1 VKPKPALDEIADAIL
16 DGTPIDWRS
25 VDREDLPD
33 QALVEQL
40 KTLASLR
47 RMRRAGES
55 MPPGPW
61 RWGHLQVLER
71 IGQGAFG
78 DVHRAWDP
86 RLDREVALKLLRS
99 DILDDDRAGSAVIEE
114 GRLLARVRH
123 PNVVTIYGAEPIDGR
138 IGLWMEF
145 VKGGTLEDAL
155 RSGRTFTAAEVTR
168 LGVDLCAAVAAVH
181 AAGLVH
187 RDIKTQNV
195 MLDEG
200 GRLVLMDFGAG
211 HEAGDSTGKAVT
223 GTPLYLAPEVLS
235 GGAATRQSDVYSI
248 GVVLFRL
255 LTGSYP
261 VFGGDLAAL
270 RQAHET
276 GDGAGAQLDRAA
288 IPVRLRRVLGRA
300 IDPDP
305 DRRYAGADMFGEAL
319 AALERAPTI
328 KRVGY
333 GAAAAAA
340 LLAALGIG
348 WNPGLRAMLVRA
360 PAAAAHA
367 AKTPTVA
374 VLPFVNASSD
384 PGNDDFIDGL
394 TSEVIR
400 NLAIIDGLQ
409 VRSQTS
415 SFFFKNRPRDL
426 REVAKQLQ
434 VGLVVEAYV
443 QRIGNQ
449 LRINAQLVRVP
460 DDVPV
465 WSKRFDRTLDDVFAI
480 QDEIS
485 LAIVNELR
493 LTLGR
498 GQRRY
503 QTNLTAYDLYL
514 RGRALVAR
522 RGPESAEQ
530 AARLFE
536 QVIAIDREFA
546 PAYAG
551 LADAYAS
558 MSWEIDAPETA
569 FTGMRPA
576 AVKALQMDPE
586 LAEAHAAMGI
596 TYAREFEWESATSSF
611 ERAIA
616 LNPNLSEIRTS
627 YSASTLVPQGHA
639 AKALDILAG
648 AVEMDPLSLAVKRAV
663 GRAQFVGGRYEEAI
677 VTLRQVV
684 AADPDFP
691 SAANLLARA
700 LTFAGRPEEAIA
712 LWESH
717 AARPHVGFA
726 SRSQPDGWER
736 WLMPA
741 YVKLGR
747 RADVERLLNLPRN
760 AHPYRQALNYA
771 ALGDKE
777 RTFEALSRAA
787 VLAPIRT
794 AAVLAYP
801 EMSLLRGDPRLDQLR
816 KRFNLR

>member
-1 VKPKPALDEIADAIL
+1 MNPKPALDEIADAIL
-16 DGTPIDWRS
+16 DGMPIDWRS
-25 VDREDLPD
+25 VDTQDLPD
-33 QALVEQL
+33 TAFVDQL
-40 KTLASLR
+40 KTLAALR
-47 RMRRAGES
+47 RMRRAS
-55 MPPGPW
+55 DSLPAGPW
-61 RWGHLQVLER
+61 RWGHLQVFER
-71 IGQGAFG
+71 IGHGAFG

-99 DILDDDRAGSAVIEE
+99 DALDDDEAGSAVIEE

-123 PNVVTIYGAEPIDGR
+123 PNVVTIYGAESIDAR
-138 IGLWMEF
+138 VGLWMEF
-145 VKGGTLEDAL
+145 VKGRTLEEAL
-155 RSGRTFTAAEVTR
+155 RSGRTFTVAEVTR

-187 RDIKTQNV
+187 RDIKAQNI
-195 MLDEG
+195 MLDDG

-211 HEAGDSTGKAVT
+211 HDADDSTGKAVA

-235 GGAATRQSDVYSI
+235 GGAATRRSDVYST

-255 LTGSYP
+255 LTRSYP
-261 VFGGDLAAL
+261 VQAGDLADL
-270 RQAHET
+270 RRAHAT
-276 GDGAGAQLDRAA
+276 GDHADAPLNRAG
-288 IPVRLRRVLGRA
+288 IPARIRRVLARA
-300 IDPDP
+300 LDPDP
-305 DRRYAGADMFGEAL
+305 ERRYAGADTFGAAL

-328 KRVGY
+328 RRVAY
-333 GAAAAAA
+333 GAGAVT

-348 WNPGLRAMLVRA
+348 WTPGVREILMRV
-360 PAAAAHA
+360 PAHA
-367 AKTPTVA
+367 AKTPTIA

-400 NLAIIDGLQ
+400 HLAVIDGLQ

-415 SFFFKNRPRDL
+415 SFFFKNRPRDM

-434 VGLVVEAYV
+434 VALVVEAYV

-465 WSKRFDRTLDDVFAI
+465 WSNRFDRTLDGVFAI

-503 QTNLTAYDLYL
+503 QTNLAAYDLYL

-530 AARLFE
+530 AVRLFE

-546 PAYAG
+546 PAHAG
-551 LADAYAS
+551 LTDAYAA
-558 MSWEIDAPETA
+558 MSWAAVDGADTA
-569 FTGMRPA
+569 LAGMRPA
-576 AVKALQMDPE
+576 AVKALQLDPE
-586 LAEAHAAMGI
+586 LAEAHAAMGL
-596 TYAREFEWESATSSF
+596 TYAREFDWTNAASSF
-611 ERAIA
+611 DRALS

-627 YSASTLVPQGHA
+627 YSNSTLLPQGQT
-639 AKALDILAG
+639 AKALEILAV
-648 AVEMDPLSLAVKRAV
+648 ATEMDPLSLAVKREVAI
-663 GRAQFVGGRYEEAI
+663 AQFFGGRYEEAI
-677 VTLRQVV
+677 VNLRQVV
-684 AADPDFP
+684 AADPDFTY
-691 SAANLLARA
+691 AANVLARA

-712 LWESH
+712 LWES
-717 AARPHVGFA
+717 RPQ
-726 SRSQPDGWER
+726 RSDWER
-736 WLMPA
+736 WLLPA
-741 YVKLGR
+741 YVKTGR
-747 RADVERLLNLPRN
+747 RADVDRLLNLPRN
-760 AHPYRQALNYA
+760 AHPYRQALSYA

-787 VLAPIRT
+787 VVAPQRT
-794 AAVLAYP
+794 AAVLGYP

-816 KRFNLR
+816 RQFNLR

>member
-1 VKPKPALDEIADAIL
+1 VNPKPALDGIADAIL

-25 VDREDLPD
+25 VDTEDLPD
-33 QALVEQL
+33 KALVEQL
-40 KTLASLR
+40 KTIAALR
-47 RMRRAGES
+47 RMRRATVS
-55 MPPGPW
+55 MPTEPW
-61 RWGHLQVLER
+61 RWGHLQVFER
-71 IGQGAFG
+71 VGQGAFG

-99 DILDDDRAGSAVIEE
+99 DVVDDDGPGSAVIEE

-145 VKGGTLEDAL
+145 VKGRTLEEAL
-155 RSGRTFTAAEVTR
+155 QGGRTFTAAEVTR

-187 RDIKTQNV
+187 RDIKAQNV
-195 MLDEG
+195 MLDDG

-211 HEAGDSTGKAVT
+211 HEADDSSGTSNA

-235 GGAATRQSDVYSI
+235 GGAATRRSDVYSI

-261 VFGGDLAAL
+261 VLARNLADL
-270 RQAHET
+270 RQVHAT
-276 GDGAGAQLDRAA
+276 GNGADARLDRAA

-305 DRRYAGADMFGEAL
+305 DRRYAGADDVRAAL
-319 AALERAPTI
+319 ARLERAPTI
-328 KRVGY
+328 KRVAY
-333 GAAAAAA
+333 GATGAAA
-340 LLAALGIG
+340 LLAALAIG
-348 WNPGLRAMLVRA
+348 WNPGVREMLRRA
-360 PAAAAHA
+360 PAPAHA
-367 AKTPTVA
+367 AKTPTIA

-400 NLAIIDGLQ
+400 HLAAIDGLQ

-415 SFFFKNRPRDL
+415 SFFFKDRSRDM

-434 VGLVVEAYV
+434 VALVVEAYV

-465 WSKRFDRTLDDVFAI
+465 WSNRFDRTLDDVFAI

-493 LTLGR
+493 LSLGR

-503 QTNLTAYDLYL
+503 QTNLAAYDLYL

-546 PAYAG
+546 PAHAG
-551 LADAYAS
+551 LADAYATL
-558 MSWEIDAPETA
+558 SWAIDAPETA
-569 FTGMRPA
+569 LAGMRPA
-576 AVKALQMDPE
+576 AVKALQLDPE

-596 TYAREFEWESATSSF
+596 TYAREFDWEHATSSF

-639 AKALDILAG
+639 AKALEILDG
-648 AVEMDPLSLAVKRAV
+648 AARMDPLSLAVKREV
-663 GRAQFVGGRYEEAI
+663 GIAQFLGGRYEEAI
-677 VTLRQVV
+677 ANLRQVV
-684 AADPDFP
+684 AADPDFTY
-691 SAANLLARA
+691 AANVLARA

-712 LWESH
+712 LWES
-717 AARPHVGFA
+717 RP
-726 SRSQPDGWER
+726 QPSDWER

-741 YVKLGR
+741 YVKQGR
-747 RADVERLLNLPRN
+747 RADVDRLLNLPRN
-760 AHPYRQALNYA
+760 AHPYRQALNFA

-787 VLAPIRT
+787 VAAPQRT

>member
-1 VKPKPALDEIADAIL
+1 MNPKPTLDEIADAIL
-16 DGTPIDWRS
+16 DGTPIDWRT
-25 VDREDLPD
+25 VDPEDLPD
-33 QALVEQL
+33 KAFVEQL
-40 KTLASLR
+40 KTLEGLR
-47 RMRRAGES
+47 QMRRATGS
-55 MPPGPW
+55 MPSEPW
-61 RWGHLQVLER
+61 RWGHLQVFEP
-71 IGQGAFG
+71 IGHGAFG

-99 DILDDDRAGSAVIEE
+99 DVLDDDGPGSAVIEE

-145 VKGGTLEDAL
+145 VKGRTLEEAL

-168 LGVDLCAAVAAVH
+168 LGLDLCSAVAAVH

-187 RDIKTQNV
+187 RDIKAQNV
-195 MLDEG
+195 MLDDS

-211 HEAGDSTGKAVT
+211 HEADDSTGKAT
-223 GTPLYLAPEVLS
+223 AGTPLYLAPEVLS
-235 GGAATRQSDVYSI
+235 GGDATRRSDVYSI

-270 RQAHET
+270 RRAHAA
-276 GDGAGAQLDRAA
+276 GDGADTRLERAG
-288 IPVRLRRVLGRA
+288 IPGRLRRVLGRA
-300 IDPDP
+300 LDPDP
-305 DRRYAGADMFGEAL
+305 ERRYAGADMFGAAL

-328 KRVGY
+328 KRVAY
-333 GAAAAAA
+333 GAACAAV
-340 LLAALGIG
+340 LLTAVGIG
-348 WNPGLRAMLVRA
+348 WNPGLRGMLMRA
-360 PAAAAHA
+360 PAAPAHA
-367 AKTPTVA
+367 AKTPTIA

-400 NLAIIDGLQ
+400 NLAVIDGLQ

-415 SFFFKNRPRDL
+415 SFFFKDRPRDM
-426 REVAKQLQ
+426 RVVANQLQ
-434 VGLVVEAYV
+434 VALVVEAYV

-465 WSKRFDRTLDDVFAI
+465 WSKRFDRTLEDVFAI
-480 QDEIS
+480 QEEIS
-485 LAIVNELR
+485 RAIVNELR

-503 QTNLTAYDLYL
+503 QTNLAAYDLYL

-522 RGPESAEQ
+522 RGPQSAAQ

-546 PAYAG
+546 PAHAG
-551 LADAYAS
+551 LADAYAA
-558 MSWEIDAPETA
+558 MSWAIDAPETA
-569 FTGMRPA
+569 LAGMRPA
-576 AVKALQMDPE
+576 AVKALEIDSE

-596 TYAREFEWESATSSF
+596 TYAREFDWENARSSF
-611 ERAIA
+611 EYAIR
-616 LNPNLSEIRTS
+616 LNPNLSQVRTS
-627 YSASTLVPQGHA
+627 YASTLVKQGRA
-639 AKALDILAG
+639 AEALDILAG
-648 AVEMDPLSLAVKRAV
+648 AMEMDPFSLAVKREV
-663 GRAQFVGGRYEEAI
+663 GMAQFVGGRHEEAI
-677 VTLRQVV
+677 VNLRQVV
-684 AADPDFP
+684 AADPDFTY
-691 SAANLLARA
+691 AANLLARA

-712 LWESH
+712 LWES
-717 AARPHVGFA
+717 RP
-726 SRSQPDGWER
+726 QPPGWER

-747 RADVERLLNLPRN
+747 RADVDRLLNLPRN

-787 VLAPIRT
+787 VVAPQRT

-801 EMSLLRGDPRLDQLR
+801 EMSLLRGDARLDQLR

>member
-1 VKPKPALDEIADAIL
+1 MNPKPPLDGIADAIL
-16 DGTPIDWRS
+16 DGTPIDWRG
-25 VDREDLPD
+25 VDTEDLPD
-33 QALVEQL
+33 KALVEQL
-40 KTLASLR
+40 KTLEALR
-47 RMRRAGES
+47 RMRRAS
-55 MPPGPW
+55 VSIPPEPW
-61 RWGHLQVLER
+61 RWGHLQVFER
-71 IGQGAFG
+71 IGHGAFG

-99 DILDDDRAGSAVIEE
+99 DVLADGPGSAVIEE

-145 VKGGTLEDAL
+145 VKGRTLEEAL
-155 RSGRTFTAAEVTR
+155 RSGCTFTAAEVTR

-187 RDIKTQNV
+187 RDIKAQNV
-195 MLDEG
+195 MLDDG

-211 HEAGDSTGKAVT
+211 HEADDSTGKAIA

-235 GGAATRQSDVYSI
+235 GGAGTRRSDVYSI

-261 VFGGDLAAL
+261 VFGGDLADL
-270 RQAHET
+270 RRAHAT
-276 GDGAGAQLDRAA
+276 GDGADARLDRAR
-288 IPVRLRRVLGRA
+288 IPVRLRRVLARA
-300 IDPDP
+300 IAPDP
-305 DRRYAGADMFGEAL
+305 DRRYAGADMFGAAL

-328 KRVGY
+328 KRVAY
-333 GAAAAAA
+333 GAIGASA
-340 LLAALGIG
+340 LVAALGIG
-348 WNPGLRAMLVRA
+348 WNPGLREMLMRA
-360 PAAAAHA
+360 PAAPAHA
-367 AKTPTVA
+367 AKTPTIA
-374 VLPFVNASSD
+374 VLPFVNAGSD

-400 NLAIIDGLQ
+400 NLAVIDGLQ

-415 SFFFKNRPRDL
+415 SFFFKNRPRDV

-434 VGLVVEAYV
+434 VALVVEAYV

-449 LRINAQLVRVP
+449 LRIHAQLVRVP

-465 WSKRFDRTLDDVFAI
+465 WSNRFDRTLDDVFAI
-480 QDEIS
+480 QNEIS

-503 QTNLTAYDLYL
+503 QTNLAAYDLYL

-522 RGPESAEQ
+522 RGTESAEQ

-546 PAYAG
+546 PAHAG
-551 LADAYAS
+551 LADAYAT
-558 MSWEIDAPETA
+558 MSWAIDAPETA
-569 FTGMRPA
+569 LAGMRPA

-586 LAEAHAAMGI
+586 LAEAHTAMGI
-596 TYAREFEWESATSSF
+596 TYAREFNWENATSSF

-627 YSASTLVPQGHA
+627 YSFSTLVPQGQA
-639 AKALDILAG
+639 AKALDILA
-648 AVEMDPLSLAVKRAV
+648 AAMEMDPLSLAVKREV
-663 GRAQFVGGRYEEAI
+663 GIAQFVGGRYEEAI
-677 VTLRQVV
+677 VNLRQVV
-684 AADPDFP
+684 AADPDFTY
-691 SAANLLARA
+691 AANLLARA

-712 LWESH
+712 LWES
-717 AARPHVGFA
+717 RP
-726 SRSQPDGWER
+726 QPSDWER

-747 RADVERLLNLPRN
+747 RADVDRVLNLPRN

-787 VLAPIRT
+787 VVAPQRT

-801 EMSLLRGDPRLDQLR
+801 EMALLRGDPRLDQLR

>member
-1 VKPKPALDEIADAIL
+1 MKPNPALDGIADAIL

-25 VDREDLPD
+25 VDPD
-33 QALVEQL
+33 AVADKALVEQL
-40 KTLASLR
+40 QTLAALR
-47 RMRRAGES
+47 QMPRASAS
-55 MPPGPW
+55 MPQEPW
-61 RWGHLQVLER
+61 RWAHLLVFER
-71 IGQGAFG
+71 IGHGAFG

-99 DILDDDRAGSAVIEE
+99 EGFEHDRPGPTVIEE

-123 PNVVTIYGAEPIDGR
+123 PNVVTIYGAEAIDGR

-145 VKGGTLEDAL
+145 VKGVTLEEAL
-155 RSGRTFTAAEVTR
+155 RSGRAFTVAEVTR
-168 LGVDLCAAVAAVH
+168 LGVQLCAAVAAVH
-181 AAGLVH
+181 AAGLLH
-187 RDIKTQNV
+187 RDIKAHNI

-200 GRLVLMDFGAG
+200 GRLVLMDFGTG
-211 HEAGDSTGKAVT
+211 HDADDSTGKSTA
-223 GTPLYLAPEVLS
+223 GTPLYLAPEVLA

-261 VFGGDLAAL
+261 VVGGDLEDLRRAHAA
-270 RQAHET
+270 
-276 GDGAGAQLDRAA
+276 GDQGHARLEHAG
-288 IPVRLRRVLGRA
+288 IPARLRRILSHA
-300 IDPDP
+300 IDPNP
-305 DRRYAGADMFGEAL
+305 DGRYDGADAFGMAL
-319 AALERAPTI
+319 AALDRTTI
-328 KRVGY
+328 ARRMAYV
-333 GAAAAAA
+333 AACAAVVLTA
-340 LLAALGIG
+340 LAIG
-348 WNPGLRAMLVRA
+348 WNSGLRERLMRA
-360 PAAAAHA
+360 PAQAASAHA
-367 AKTPTVA
+367 ANTPTIA

-400 NLAIIDGLQ
+400 NLAVIDGLQ

-415 SFFFKNRPRDL
+415 SFFFKNQPRDMHV
-426 REVAKQLQ
+426 VAKQLQ
-434 VGLVVEAYV
+434 VALVVEAYV

-449 LRINAQLVRVP
+449 LRISAQLVRVP

-503 QTNLTAYDLYL
+503 QTSLAAYDLYL

-536 QVIAIDREFA
+536 KVIAIDQEFT

-551 LADAYAS
+551 LADAYAT
-558 MSWEIDAPETA
+558 MSWVIDAPERA
-569 FTGMRPA
+569 LAGMRPA

-596 TYAREFEWESATSSF
+596 THAREFDWEKATASF
-611 ERAIA
+611 ERAIT

-627 YSASTLVPQGHA
+627 YANSTLLPQGQA
-639 AKALDILAG
+639 AKALDILA
-648 AVEMDPLSLAVKRAV
+648 AATKMDPLSLAVKREVAF
-663 GRAQFVGGRYEEAI
+663 AQFIGGRYEEAI
-677 VTLRQVV
+677 VNLRQVV
-684 AADPDFP
+684 AADPDFTY
-691 SAANLLARA
+691 AANVLARA

-712 LWESH
+712 VWES
-717 AARPHVGFA
+717 RPH
-726 SRSQPDGWER
+726 QTDWER

-741 YVKLGR
+741 YVKQGR
-747 RADVERLLNLPRN
+747 HADVNRILHNPRS

-777 RTFEALSRAA
+777 RTLEALSRSAA
-787 VLAPIRT
+787 IAPVRT

-801 EMSLLRGDPRLDQLR
+801 EMSLLRGDPRLDALR

>member
-1 VKPKPALDEIADAIL
+1 MKQLNSKPALDDIADAIL
-16 DGTPIDWRS
+16 DGTPIDWPR
-25 VDREDLPD
+25 VDTEDVPD
-33 QALVEQL
+33 KAFVEQL
-40 KTLASLR
+40 KTLAALR
-47 RMRRAGES
+47 NIRCAS
-55 MPPGPW
+55 VATPPEPW
-61 RWGHLQVLER
+61 RWGHLQVFER
-71 IGQGAFG
+71 IGHGAFG
-78 DVHRAWDP
+78 DVYRAWDP

-99 DILDDDRAGSAVIEE
+99 DVVDDGQGSAVIDE
-114 GRLLARVRH
+114 GKLLARVRH
-123 PNVVTIYGAEPIDGR
+123 PNVVTIYGAEAIDGR

-145 VKGGTLEDAL
+145 VNGSTLEERV
-155 RSGRTFTAAEVTR
+155 RSGRTFTPAEVTR
-168 LGVDLCAAVAAVH
+168 LGLDLCAAVAAVH
-181 AAGLVH
+181 AAGLLH
-187 RDIKTQNV
+187 RDIKAHNV
-195 MLDEG
+195 MLDDG

-211 HEAGDSTGKAVT
+211 HEADESTGKAAA

-235 GGAATRQSDVYSI
+235 DGAATRRSDVYSI

-261 VFGGDLAAL
+261 VFGGDLADL
-270 RQAHET
+270 RRAHATEN
-276 GDGAGAQLDRAA
+276 GADARLEHAA

-305 DRRYAGADMFGEAL
+305 DRRYAGADMLGAAL

-328 KRVGY
+328 KRVAY
-333 GAAAAAA
+333 GAACTAA
-340 LLAALGIG
+340 LLAVLAIG
-348 WNPGLRAMLVRA
+348 WNPGLRDMFMRAQEA
-360 PAAAAHA
+360 PANAAS
-367 AKTPTVA
+367 TPTIA

-384 PGNDDFIDGL
+384 AGNDDFIDGL

-400 NLAIIDGLQ
+400 NLAVIDGLQ

-415 SFFFKNRPRDL
+415 SFFFKDRPRDM

-434 VGLVVEAYV
+434 VALVVEAYV

-449 LRINAQLVRVP
+449 LRIHAQLVRVP

-465 WSKRFDRTLDDVFAI
+465 WSNRFDRTLDDVFAI

-493 LTLGR
+493 LSLGR

-503 QTNLTAYDLYL
+503 QTNLAAYDLYL

-530 AARLFE
+530 AVRLFE
-536 QVIAIDREFA
+536 QVIAIDRGFA
-546 PAYAG
+546 PAHAG
-551 LADAYAS
+551 LADAYAT
-558 MSWEIDAPETA
+558 MSWPIDAPETA
-569 FTGMRPA
+569 LAGMRAA
-576 AVKALQMDPE
+576 AVKALQMDSE

-596 TYAREFEWESATSSF
+596 TYAREFDWENAASSF
-611 ERAIA
+611 ERAIT

-627 YSASTLVPQGHA
+627 YSASTLLPQGHA
-639 AKALDILAG
+639 AKALEILAG
-648 AVEMDPLSLAVKRAV
+648 AMEMDPLSLAVKREV
-663 GRAQFVGGRYEEAI
+663 GMAQFNGGHYEEAI
-677 VTLRQVV
+677 LTLRQVV
-684 AADPDFP
+684 AADPDFTY
-691 SAANLLARA
+691 AANVLARA

-712 LWESH
+712 LWES
-717 AARPHVGFA
+717 
-726 SRSQPDGWER
+726 RSQPSDWER

-741 YVKLGR
+741 YVKQGR

-787 VLAPIRT
+787 VVAPVRT
-794 AAVLAYP
+794 AAALALP
-801 EMSLLRGDPRLDQLR
+801 EMSQLRGDPRLEQLR